1 MTLAL
6 ERPMSPLCD
15 STLADDIR
23 HLIDSLDEKIYD
35 IEKDYQE
42 ILGCEVILIDDRSQ
56 HWEVELHDN
65 GIIELLHQQY
75 GDNDQLVDIGFTE
88 INHLA
93 QFIKAFVPDETWQ
106 QIKDIAYEKSEY
118 YGRYEDSLARIAELA
133 HLPAPSP
140 GLPFVKVRALRDY
153 AIAENL

>member
-6 ERPMSPLCD
+6 ERPMSPACD

-23 HLIDSLDEKIYD
+23 HLIDSLDEKIYS

-42 ILGCEVILIDDRSQ
+42 IFQCEVILIDDRSQ
-56 HWEVELHDN
+56 HWQAELHDN
-65 GIIELLHQQY
+65 GTIELLHQQY
-75 GDNDQLVDIGFTE
+75 GDNGQLIDIGFCE

-93 QFIKAFVPDETWQ
+93 QFIKAFVSDETWQ

-118 YGRYEDSLARIAELA
+118 YGQYEDSLARIAELA
-133 HLPAPSP
+133 HLPIPSP
-140 GLPFVKVRALRDY
+140 GLPFIKVRALRDFV
-153 AIAENL
+153 IAEDL